1 MGGGLLFLD
10 QDVIGTRWMWA
21 GLGLHK
27 VHTLA
32 AAGTAEQ
39 SKAVVQRK
47 VSADCL
53 RLWLLCSAWLYC
65 LLLHSPEIF
74 LCYFQ
79 NSCHVN
85 CWKEGEM

>member
-27 VHTLA
+27 VHALA

-53 RLWLLCSAWLYC
+53 RLSVAVMFSLAALFASALT
-65 LLLHSPEIF
+65 
-74 LCYFQ
+74 
-79 NSCHVN
+79 
-85 CWKEGEM
+85 